1 MRNVAGMLDV
11 DQIIEDTAALDR
23 VSGQI
28 DAVAARWGVRVEMVK
43 VQRVEAGPLKAVL
56 EKKKN
61 ADLTNK
67 EMIIQAKA
75 KKQTTV
81 IESEGHRDRMIR
93 EAEGNAAQTIS
104 VGACVR
110 IGNIPGRWPP
120 SCLSIFGR
128 KGLVCNS
135 KAFGTALVCMWDGAL
150 TKSKLANSVAR
161 THSLTHSFIHSQH
174 AVKRRPSSTTP
185 PPRLP
190 TSRR

>member
-43 VQRVEAGPLKAVL
+43 VQRVQAGSLKAVL

-61 ADLTNK
+61 ADLNNK

-75 KKQTTV
+75 RKQTTV

-93 EAEGNAAQTIS
+93 EAEGNAHQTIS
-104 VGACVR
+104 VGTCFGIRNLFVR
-110 IGNIPGRWPP
+110 
-120 SCLSIFGR
+120 
-128 KGLVCNS
+128 
-135 KAFGTALVCMWDGAL
+135 
-150 TKSKLANSVAR
+150 
-161 THSLTHSFIHSQH
+161 
-174 AVKRRPSSTTP
+174 
-185 PPRLP
+185 
-190 TSRR
+190 

>member
-1 MRNVAGMLDV
+1 MLDV

-104 VGACVR
+104 VGACIEELPCQIMRALPFLDMRSACAIQV
-110 IGNIPGRWPP
+110 P
-120 SCLSIFGR
+120 SLDVPFLECE
-128 KGLVCNS
+128 
-135 KAFGTALVCMWDGAL
+135 
-150 TKSKLANSVAR
+150 
-161 THSLTHSFIHSQH
+161 
-174 AVKRRPSSTTP
+174 
-185 PPRLP
+185 
-190 TSRR
+190 

>member
-43 VQRVEAGPLKAVL
+43 VQRVQAGSLKAVL

-61 ADLTNK
+61 ADLNNK

-75 KKQTTV
+75 RKQTTV

-93 EAEGNAAQTIS
+93 EAEGNAHQTIS
-104 VGACVR
+104 VGTCFWIRNFLVR
-110 IGNIPGRWPP
+110 WIAWVR
-120 SCLSIFGR
+120 
-128 KGLVCNS
+128 
-135 KAFGTALVCMWDGAL
+135 TA
-150 TKSKLANSVAR
+150 
-161 THSLTHSFIHSQH
+161 H
-174 AVKRRPSSTTP
+174 PTP
-185 PPRLP
+185 
-190 TSRR
+190 